1 MPMVPMFVASTSVTV
16 TALPPAVTLKALAGA
31 RLETS
36 SASSNVIRMVVP
48 EALVPCP
55 LRTGGLVS
63 SCAWACSGRA
73 RSRQAT
79 KTARQ
84 VARNADADG
93 TDAARLAARRVDA
106 LREGGSAAERL
117 AAGATDGS

>member
-1 MPMVPMFVASTSVTV
+1 MKVLYTLMVPEPDLRLVEERNRRRKESPAESPEGISSQSSGTV
-16 TALPPAVTLKALAGA
+16 V
-31 RLETS
+31 
-36 SASSNVIRMVVP
+36 
-48 EALVPCP
+48 
-55 LRTGGLVS
+55 
-63 SCAWACSGRA
+63 CAWACSGRA
-73 RSRQAT
+73 RHRQAT